1 MLGPV
6 VPPAL
11 LPPGAL
17 ADNGL
22 GLDADRIAVS
32 TKGMMISSIE
42 DADTAVDGDLD
53 LRAIG
58 DRVRHLRKSRGDTLA
73 TLAARAGLSVSMLSA
88 VERGEK
94 AATVLVLHRI
104 AGALSTTIARL
115 VEEESPV
122 RATILPRD
130 RQAVIPGEGG
140 WNRRIVSPVVPG
152 IEFEM
157 MVTTLPPKVDAG
169 EYDPHPA
176 GSHEYL
182 LVLEGELTLTLD
194 GVEHRLAAGDA
205 IHHDGHCRHGY
216 RNDGDAVC
224 RYVLAMTEGPR
235 R

>member
-1 MLGPV
+1 
-6 VPPAL
+6 
-11 LPPGAL
+11 
-17 ADNGL
+17 
-22 GLDADRIAVS
+22 
-32 TKGMMISSIE
+32 MMISSIE

-58 DRVRHLRKSRGDTLA
+58 ERVRRLRKGRGDTLA

-140 WNRRIVSPVVPG
+140 WTRRIVSPVVPG

-157 MVTTLPPKVDAG
+157 MVTTLPPGIDAG

-216 RNDGDAVC
+216 RNDGDTAC
-224 RYVLAMTEGPR
+224 RYVLAMTEAPR
-235 R
+235 RRP

>member
-1 MLGPV
+1 
-6 VPPAL
+6 
-11 LPPGAL
+11 
-17 ADNGL
+17 
-22 GLDADRIAVS
+22 
-32 TKGMMISSIE
+32 MINSSIE
-42 DADTAVDGDLD
+42 DNIPAVDGDLD

-58 DRVRHLRKSRGDTLA
+58 ERVRTLRKARGDTLA
-73 TLAARAGLSVSMLSA
+73 TLATRADLSVSMLSA

-104 AGALSTTIARL
+104 AGALATSIARL
-115 VEEESPV
+115 VEEETPV
-122 RATILPRD
+122 RATVLRHD

-140 WNRRIVSPVVPG
+140 WTRRIVSPVVPG

-157 MVTTLPPKVDAG
+157 MVTTLPPGTDAG
-169 EYDPHPA
+169 VYGPHPA

-182 LVLEGELTLTLD
+182 LVLDGVLTLTLD

-216 RNDGDAVC
+216 RNDGDGVC

>member
-1 MLGPV
+1 
-6 VPPAL
+6 
-11 LPPGAL
+11 
-17 ADNGL
+17 
-22 GLDADRIAVS
+22 
-32 TKGMMISSIE
+32 MMISSIE
-42 DADTAVDGDLD
+42 DAETAVDGDLD

-58 DRVRHLRKSRGDTLA
+58 DRVRLLRKSRGDTLA

-157 MVTTLPPKVDAG
+157 MVTTLPPGVDAG
-169 EYDPHPA
+169 EYDPHPV

-194 GVEHRLAAGDA
+194 GVEHRLASGDA